1 MEWVGGNGVRGPI
14 KNGRYHVEQFFNHLV
29 SRGVSL
35 SYIAE
40 YLAKPLHRLTQRH

>member
-1 MEWVGGNGVRGPI
+1 MEWVGGKGVRGPI

-35 SYIAE
+35 SYIAMSI
-40 YLAKPLHRLTQRH
+40 LLSRFTG